1 VAINLPN
8 PALRNL
14 VSAFFALVGL
24 SRLVTHVL
32 SPNQR
37 SGKIE
42 EDGGASWEAKHSMA
56 DTRTE
61 MAMNFLAEKVRDGEC
76 MREDE
81 DDIRHHQAPIAVA
94 LHQSPARR
102 PTHR

>member
-1 VAINLPN
+1 
-8 PALRNL
+8 
-14 VSAFFALVGL
+14 
-24 SRLVTHVL
+24 
-32 SPNQR
+32 
-37 SGKIE
+37 
-42 EDGGASWEAKHSMA
+42 MA

-81 DDIRHHQAPIAVA
+81 DDIRHHQAPVAVA
-94 LHQSPARR
+94 LYQSPARR